1 MYEVAYVPLQKP
13 TVAPRHQH
21 ISTPAATTTICKHNE
36 RNPELVG
43 TLVHCVRHGHEQ
55 GQAPWR
61 RRRRPA
67 EAAAVAD
74 PTPLFLHHHIG
85 HGIRHQCRRG
95 GRERRRG
102 APSTASRRRQR
113 RPSAEAQDRWQ
124 CPASAPAQ
132 RAGSCSHLHRLLR
145 PHQRPLCRRRGHAIS
160 GAPAKDVKAVIRSK
174 ARGGRPRSP
183 SYSCSSSTVTDDELP
198 PFSSSDGE
206 GGEGAETRSSTLF
219 SSLSISSDSTSDFY
233 NSTGGGS
240 KRHHKNPPR
249 RVPRRAPPRGANAG
263 DAKPHEDNKGG
274 AKKADDK
281 HGGGVVGVAAAG
293 SMAVVKRSHNPYAD
307 FRSSM
312 VEMVVERRICGADAM
327 GDLLMSYLS
336 LNSRRHH
343 PAILAAFEDVWEAVF
358 ATP

>member
-1 MYEVAYVPLQKP
+1 MDMSKARRHGVGVGVRLRQRLSQILLHSSCTTTSATAFVTNVA
-13 TVAPRHQH
+13 VAAGNAAAARQAPP
-21 ISTPAATTTICKHNE
+21 PAAANDAHQPRPKIDGS
-36 RNPELVG
+36 V
-43 TLVHCVRHGHEQ
+43 
-55 GQAPWR
+55 R
-61 RRRRPA
+61 RRRRRSARALVHISIDCSGPTSA
-67 EAAAVAD
+67 RSVGAAVM
-74 PTPLFLHHHIG
+74 
-85 HGIRHQCRRG
+85 
-95 GRERRRG
+95 
-102 APSTASRRRQR
+102 PS
-113 RPSAEAQDRWQ
+113 PV
-124 CPASAPAQ
+124 
-132 RAGSCSHLHRLLR
+132 
-145 PHQRPLCRRRGHAIS
+145 
-160 GAPAKDVKAVIRSK
+160 APAKDVKAVIRSK